1 MDSFT
6 NLRSRLYGL
15 VERGSVVLSTASTK
29 LQALQLKVS
38 GEATDDDLEHFEPY
52 GITGR
57 PKDPDS
63 TGTAEAVALSLGG
76 NRDHQIVICVSDR
89 RFRIT
94 GLDKGEVAVYNFTGA
109 NLKIDD
115 AGNLIMT
122 PKAGEDV
129 LLGGP
134 GATKEVARKGDAVTI
149 DATTDAPFNVWRAQ
163 VETAI
168 NALAVVHNVTPPAP
182 IMSAAGSVVPI
193 APLGASSVDGKITEG
208 SATVKATD

>member
-94 GLDKGEVAVYNFTGA
+94 GLNKGEVAVYNFTGA
-109 NLKIDD
+109 TLKIDD
-115 AGNLIMT
+115 AGNLVLT
-122 PKAGEDV
+122 PKAGEEV
-129 LLGGP
+129 LLGGA
-134 GATKEVARKGDAVTI
+134 GASKEVARKGDAIAVSDAALTTWLNQVT
-149 DATTDAPFNVWRAQ
+149 AGV
-163 VETAI
+163 
-168 NALAVVHNVTPPAP
+168 NALAPGAVTPLA
-182 IMSAAGSVVPI
+182 STTFTGTVTGGS
-193 APLGASSVDGKITEG
+193 S
-208 SATVKATD
+208 TVKATD